1 MKCCL
6 RTRLKFQIS
15 QINHLTDP
23 CTPASMEQASCKM
36 MRNCRRCKR
45 GSCMRGERRGVPGGI
60 HIAANVEPFSIHA
73 NCPSPCIRNNSP
85 TSARSPSFATR
96 LSNTF
101 IMFAFYLDVK
111 VLNWEGSIE
120 NLYIKI
126 EKMRKIK
133 LNNESRFHLGNEKIR
148 QRLNRILYK
157 RRHLLLKWDQQCK
170 ML

>member
-1 MKCCL
+1 
-6 RTRLKFQIS
+6 
-15 QINHLTDP
+15 
-23 CTPASMEQASCKM
+23 M
-36 MRNCRRCKR
+36 MRNCRRCK
-45 GSCMRGERRGVPGGI
+45 
-60 HIAANVEPFSIHA
+60 NVEPFSIHA

-85 TSARSPSFATR
+85 TSAGSPSFATR
-96 LSNTF
+96 LSNTL

-126 EKMRKIK
+126 EKMR
-133 LNNESRFHLGNEKIR
+133 
-148 QRLNRILYK
+148 RLNRILYK